1 MQSKKSSK
9 NRKRPEISRT
19 TTKIMVKT
27 MYKTIKFKKR
37 MTVKIVPKKVLKK
50 RKIKGTKRKGFII
63 KRRNNR

>member
-50 RKIKGTKRKGFII
+50 RKIKGYKKKRIHNK
-63 KRRNNR
+63 KKK